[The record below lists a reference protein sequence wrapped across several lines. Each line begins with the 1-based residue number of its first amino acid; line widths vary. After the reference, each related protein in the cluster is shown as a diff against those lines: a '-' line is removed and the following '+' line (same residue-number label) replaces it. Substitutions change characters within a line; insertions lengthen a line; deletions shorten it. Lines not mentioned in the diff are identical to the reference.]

1 MKKTQKSEPLTIQ
14 SSDSKTRQIE
24 TLVFSRRPFV
34 GDLFRVTRTRTTF
47 GPQLPIM
54 AEDTLARETVLEAL
68 PDDALARL
76 TAQLELEIPLL
87 SNPDLRRWL
96 LYVAKKIGI
105 GGTLTLTRDD
115 GAKLLALVRFT
126 VGLDD
131 LLRALREK
139 DYPRVR
145 RLQSLYEAKPAK
157 TTAKRKKAK
166 A

>member
-1 MKKTQKSEPLTIQ
+1 MKKTQKSETLTIQ
-14 SSDSKTRQIE
+14 SSDTKTRQIE

-96 LYVAKKIGI
+96 SHVAKKIGTEI
-105 GGTLTLTRDD
+105 GAPLTLTRDD
-115 GAKLLALVRFT
+115 GAKLLALVRCA

-131 LLRALREK
+131 ILRALEK
-139 DYPRVR
+139 KDAKEVR
-145 RLQSLYEAKPAK
+145 RLRALYGSKLKGKKP
-157 TTAKRKKAK
+157 
-166 A
+166 

>member
-1 MKKTQKSEPLTIQ
+1 MKKTQKSELTIQ

-96 LYVAKKIGI
+96 LHVAKKIGI
-105 GGTLTLTRDD
+105 GGALTLTRDD
-115 GAKLLALVRFT
+115 GAKLLALVRCA

>member
-1 MKKTQKSEPLTIQ
+1 MKKTQKSDTLTIQ
-14 SSDSKTRQIE
+14 SSDPKTRQSE
-24 TLVFSRRPFV
+24 TLVFSRRPVV
-34 GDLFRVTRTRTTF
+34 GDFFRVKRTSTTF
-47 GPQLPIM
+47 GPELSPMSGDVI
-54 AEDTLARETVLEAL
+54 ARSTHLEAIA
-68 PDDALARL
+68 DDERARAI
-76 TAQLELEIPLL
+76 TQLEIEIPLL

-115 GAKLLALVRFT
+115 GAKLLALVRFA

-157 TTAKRKKAK
+157 TTSKRKKAK